1 MLMQMV
7 LLDVHYSQEKK
18 DQLWS
23 HASLD
28 DFTIITI

>member
-18 DQLWS
+18 DWLLS

>member
-7 LLDVHYSQEKK
+7 LLDVHYSQEKN
-18 DQLWS
+18 DLLWS

>member
-1 MLMQMV
+1 MV
-7 LLDVHYSQEKK
+7 LFDVHCSQEKK